1 MLKIVLEVLKCAVIV
16 LGAVSGLIGTFTKNK
31 DKPPGKITLAEST
44 MTRPVAD
51 AQKALNL
58 LLGAHATLTAADTSR
73 NGRNPPSHSFLAQQN
88 PAGNKTEVKVGD
100 FPDFSHPRAVS
111 PSSEVSSFELD
122 LFMSQIGAKLP
133 DFFERFAHEPMNQGE
148 DDFRTA
154 VLRSIFCSSPRS
166 VQFAMLALP
175 LAQNPNLYLNISVRD
190 AVAGV
195 CAVNVDLM
203 FYPLKEDSP
212 RSQTVDFKLA
222 DPMKPASP
230 QVRGD
235 RAVFYIQVESR
246 YLNALKKDELLRYDS
261 FVPRMEPS
269 LVVLC
274 SHSEDSAVVAEHF
287 RRVLP
292 QIVGFNVIPNQ
303 TEKDFQSSSVYQLQ
317 PDEAVVRNGIVF
329 AFKRVKQSSE
339 WNANQFLAGRD

>member
-1 MLKIVLEVLKCAVIV
+1 MLKIVLELLKCAVLV
-16 LGAVSGLIGTFTKNK
+16 LGAVSGVIGTFTKNK
-31 DKPPGKITLAEST
+31 DKPTGKI
-44 MTRPVAD
+44 
-51 AQKALNL
+51 
-58 LLGAHATLTAADTSR
+58 
-73 NGRNPPSHSFLAQQN
+73 
-88 PAGNKTEVKVGD
+88 KVGG

-212 RSQTVDFKLA
+212 RSQTVDFNLA

-230 QVRGD
+230 QVKGD

-274 SHSEDSAVVAEHF
+274 SHSEDSAMVAEHF

-317 PDEAVVRNGIVF
+317 PDEAVSDREL
-329 AFKRVKQSSE
+329 AAMAR
-339 WNANQFLAGRD
+339 FLAETAQSGFSLARQSGPGLVGENGFSFPLRKA

>member
-154 VLRSIFCSSPRS
+154 LGPI
-166 VQFAMLALP
+166 
-175 LAQNPNLYLNISVRD
+175 RD
-190 AVAGV
+190 ARFAAG
-195 CAVNVDLM
+195 A
-203 FYPLKEDSP
+203 
-212 RSQTVDFKLA
+212 
-222 DPMKPASP
+222 KPEP
-230 QVRGD
+230 
-235 RAVFYIQVESR
+235 
-246 YLNALKKDELLRYDS
+246 
-261 FVPRMEPS
+261 VP
-269 LVVLC
+269 
-274 SHSEDSAVVAEHF
+274 EHF
-287 RRVLP
+287 CKRCGRRRVRRECRPDVLSFKRRFP
-292 QIVGFNVIPNQ
+292 PFSNRGF
-303 TEKDFQSSSVYQLQ
+303 Q
-317 PDEAVVRNGIVF
+317 PRRSDEAGF
-329 AFKRVKQSSE
+329 AAS
-339 WNANQFLAGRD
+339 